1 MKKME
6 RKGRTHHRRRTGH
19 RLRCGQSIC
28 RGGCQYRHHRAHG
41 QHVGRGAGE
50 PGGGLN
56 GIEALFVVAD
66 GGDEE
71 AVKNVVKPAAERFG
85 RLDCLVNNAQVS
97 KSGTMLVDHTKEDF
111 DLAIYSGLYA
121 TFFYMREAFPYLKES
136 RGSVMGNSACG
147 AGLFGKLG
155 QSPYA
160 AAKGGRSRGLSRVAA
175 AEWGPFGVNV
185 NAGLSPGVHD
195 AGAGKMEGRI
205 SQAVCS
211 DHPGHPAGP
220 LRGPGKGRRACVRV
234 SGV

>member
-6 RKGRTHHRRRTGH
+6 GKVVLITGGARGIGYGVAKAFAEEGANIVITGRTASTLVEAREN
-19 RLRCGQSIC
+19 LEAD
-28 RGGCQYRHHRAHG
+28 Y
-41 QHVGRGAGE
+41 
-50 PGGGLN
+50 

-71 AVKNVVKPAAERFG
+71 AVKNVVKQAAERFG

-136 RGSVMGNSACG
+136 RGSVINFASG

-155 QSPYA
+155 QGGHPRA
-160 AAKGGRSRGLSRVAA
+160 FPCGGGRM
-175 AEWGPFGVNV
+175 GPFRRQCER
-185 NAGLSPGVHD
+185 GLSPGHD